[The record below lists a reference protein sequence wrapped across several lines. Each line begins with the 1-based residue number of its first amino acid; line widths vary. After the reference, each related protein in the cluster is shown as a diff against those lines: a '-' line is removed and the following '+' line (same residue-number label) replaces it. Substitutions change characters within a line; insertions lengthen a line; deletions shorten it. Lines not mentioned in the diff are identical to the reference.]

1 MKLRILSCFL
11 IFALCF
17 SMLSA
22 CGSDT
27 APSDHSPNSSLQT
40 EISDSQDSTPVESS
54 ETDPAGTSDDD
65 SSEGEAEP
73 SQVVEPATPPDQ
85 QAESSAPA
93 EITTASRFSTS
104 DVPAY
109 SGKAYTSV
117 NGNVPYFSAAEL
129 ATQSFETYSD
139 LDSLGRCGVTY
150 ACIGKDLMPTEER
163 GSIGMVK
170 PTGWHTVRY
179 DDLVDG
185 KYLYNRCHLIGYQL
199 TGENANT
206 KNLITGTRYL
216 NIEGIYF
223 GVNKLTGE
231 LKHISEVPSGQKCN
245 CICAACLQPFEA
257 RKGTR
262 RRHHFAHVS
271 NYECMY
277 ASEVAIYKAFA
288 EALKQSGFLTLSP
301 VMLRFPAWHDPEL
314 LQEARRLKIDSV
326 AFECEPLSYPPLLRV
341 TMQGTPLRILLDF
354 DRYYDDDDRVEL
366 AEEAKAE
373 DYSLLLISMPK
384 IEQDTEFTPDRL
396 QSALQDNDRTEWV
409 FSRLEEQ
416 WKQKYYAVAVS
427 PPEHGTGNL
436 CPISFGKYKGKYSA
450 RWIDCAH
457 CHFNVAQPPCCLC
470 VAGAGIQK
478 KEDFKRDLQD
488 RLFDIDKIRRTNEE
502 EIRLREERERS
513 FERRSV
519 YPRPTPYAARPVVP
533 AGPTQEELDAEYI
546 RICQSYDPTSDEWTV
561 DRYNRRWIMCT
572 VCGRI
577 KQDTQMSYYGGK
589 GGANRGV
596 CADCSRNGR
605 S

>member
-1 MKLRILSCFL
+1 MAKNIKKR
-11 IFALCF
+11 
-17 SMLSA
+17 SA
-22 CGSDT
+22 S
-27 APSDHSPNSSLQT
+27 H
-40 EISDSQDSTPVESS
+40 
-54 ETDPAGTSDDD
+54 
-65 SSEGEAEP
+65 
-73 SQVVEPATPPDQ
+73 
-85 QAESSAPA
+85 
-93 EITTASRFSTS
+93 
-104 DVPAY
+104 
-109 SGKAYTSV
+109 
-117 NGNVPYFSAAEL
+117 
-129 ATQSFETYSD
+129 
-139 LDSLGRCGVTY
+139 
-150 ACIGKDLMPTEER
+150 
-163 GSIGMVK
+163 
-170 PTGWHTVRY
+170 
-179 DDLVDG
+179 
-185 KYLYNRCHLIGYQL
+185 
-199 TGENANT
+199 
-206 KNLITGTRYL
+206 
-216 NIEGIYF
+216 IYF

-288 EALKQSGFLTLSP
+288 EALKQSGFLALPP

-384 IEQDTEFTPDRL
+384 IDQDTEFTPDRL
-396 QSALQDNDRTEWV
+396 QSVLQDNDRTEWV

-488 RLFDIDKIRRTNEE
+488 RLFDIDKLGERMKKRSGCVKNETDLSSEDLSILVQHRMLLGLWSQPVLRKRSWMRNISGSARAMTRPLMNGQWIATIGDGSCVRFAAELSRKRRCPITVAREVQTGESVPIVHEMVVANPHSWLDIIRMM
-502 EIRLREERERS
+502 
-513 FERRSV
+513 V
-519 YPRPTPYAARPVVP
+519 YY
-533 AGPTQEELDAEYI
+533 
-546 RICQSYDPTSDEWTV
+546 
-561 DRYNRRWIMCT
+561 
-572 VCGRI
+572 
-577 KQDTQMSYYGGK
+577 
-589 GGANRGV
+589 
-596 CADCSRNGR
+596 
-605 S
+605 

>member
-1 MKLRILSCFL
+1 
-11 IFALCF
+11 
-17 SMLSA
+17 
-22 CGSDT
+22 
-27 APSDHSPNSSLQT
+27 
-40 EISDSQDSTPVESS
+40 
-54 ETDPAGTSDDD
+54 
-65 SSEGEAEP
+65 
-73 SQVVEPATPPDQ
+73 
-85 QAESSAPA
+85 
-93 EITTASRFSTS
+93 
-104 DVPAY
+104 
-109 SGKAYTSV
+109 
-117 NGNVPYFSAAEL
+117 
-129 ATQSFETYSD
+129 
-139 LDSLGRCGVTY
+139 
-150 ACIGKDLMPTEER
+150 
-163 GSIGMVK
+163 
-170 PTGWHTVRY
+170 
-179 DDLVDG
+179 
-185 KYLYNRCHLIGYQL
+185 
-199 TGENANT
+199 
-206 KNLITGTRYL
+206 
-216 NIEGIYF
+216 
-223 GVNKLTGE
+223 
-231 LKHISEVPSGQKCN
+231 
-245 CICAACLQPFEA
+245 
-257 RKGTR
+257 
-262 RRHHFAHVS
+262 
-271 NYECMY
+271 MY
-277 ASEVAIYKAFA
+277 ASEMAIYKAFA
-288 EALKQSGFLTLSP
+288 EALKQSGFLTLPP

-314 LQEARRLKIDSV
+314 LQEARGLKIDSV

-396 QSALQDNDRTEWV
+396 QSVLQDNDRTEWV

-488 RLFDIDKIRRTNEE
+488 RLFYIDKIRRTNEE

-519 YPRPTPYAARPVVP
+519 YTRPTPYAARPVVP
-533 AGPTQEELDAEYI
+533 AGPTQEDLDAEYI
-546 RICQSYDPTSDEWTV
+546 RICQSYDPSSEEWTV
-561 DRYNRRWIMCT
+561 DHYNRRWIMCT

-577 KQDTQMSYYGGK
+577 KQDAQMSYYGGK
-589 GGANRGV
+589 GGANQGV

>member
-1 MKLRILSCFL
+1 MHP
-11 IFALCF
+11 
-17 SMLSA
+17 M
-22 CGSDT
+22 
-27 APSDHSPNSSLQT
+27 PYSP
-40 EISDSQDSTPVESS
+40 
-54 ETDPAGTSDDD
+54 
-65 SSEGEAEP
+65 
-73 SQVVEPATPPDQ
+73 
-85 QAESSAPA
+85 
-93 EITTASRFSTS
+93 
-104 DVPAY
+104 
-109 SGKAYTSV
+109 
-117 NGNVPYFSAAEL
+117 
-129 ATQSFETYSD
+129 
-139 LDSLGRCGVTY
+139 
-150 ACIGKDLMPTEER
+150 
-163 GSIGMVK
+163 
-170 PTGWHTVRY
+170 
-179 DDLVDG
+179 
-185 KYLYNRCHLIGYQL
+185 
-199 TGENANT
+199 
-206 KNLITGTRYL
+206 
-216 NIEGIYF
+216 
-223 GVNKLTGE
+223 
-231 LKHISEVPSGQKCN
+231 
-245 CICAACLQPFEA
+245 
-257 RKGTR
+257 
-262 RRHHFAHVS
+262 
-271 NYECMY
+271 
-277 ASEVAIYKAFA
+277 
-288 EALKQSGFLTLSP
+288 
-301 VMLRFPAWHDPEL
+301 
-314 LQEARRLKIDSV
+314 
-326 AFECEPLSYPPLLRV
+326 
-341 TMQGTPLRILLDF
+341 
-354 DRYYDDDDRVEL
+354 RVEL
-366 AEEAKAE
+366 AEEAKVE

-502 EIRLREERERS
+502 EIRLREVRERS

-533 AGPTQEELDAEYI
+533 AGPTQEDLDAEYI

-577 KQDTQMSYYGGK
+577 KQDAQMSYYGGK

>member
-1 MKLRILSCFL
+1 MAKNIKKR
-11 IFALCF
+11 
-17 SMLSA
+17 SA
-22 CGSDT
+22 S
-27 APSDHSPNSSLQT
+27 H
-40 EISDSQDSTPVESS
+40 
-54 ETDPAGTSDDD
+54 
-65 SSEGEAEP
+65 
-73 SQVVEPATPPDQ
+73 
-85 QAESSAPA
+85 
-93 EITTASRFSTS
+93 
-104 DVPAY
+104 
-109 SGKAYTSV
+109 
-117 NGNVPYFSAAEL
+117 
-129 ATQSFETYSD
+129 
-139 LDSLGRCGVTY
+139 
-150 ACIGKDLMPTEER
+150 
-163 GSIGMVK
+163 
-170 PTGWHTVRY
+170 
-179 DDLVDG
+179 
-185 KYLYNRCHLIGYQL
+185 
-199 TGENANT
+199 
-206 KNLITGTRYL
+206 
-216 NIEGIYF
+216 IYF

-288 EALKQSGFLTLSP
+288 EALKQSGFLALPP

-366 AEEAKAE
+366 AEEAKVE

-396 QSALQDNDRTEWV
+396 QSVLQDNDRTEWV

-502 EIRLREERERS
+502 EIRLREVRERS

-519 YPRPTPYAARPVVP
+519 YPRPTPYAARPVVQP
-533 AGPTQEELDAEYI
+533 VLRKRSWMRNISGSARAMTRPLMNGQWIATIGDGSCVRFAAELSRMRRCPITVAREVQTGESVPIVHEMVVANPHSWLDII
-546 RICQSYDPTSDEWTV
+546 RMMV
-561 DRYNRRWIMCT
+561 
-572 VCGRI
+572 
-577 KQDTQMSYYGGK
+577 YY
-589 GGANRGV
+589 
-596 CADCSRNGR
+596 
-605 S
+605 